1 MFNISIFLVCSPG
14 RGVTNPA
21 FTGSVAELDS
31 EFVTHV
37 RLLYSDDCSG
47 VIVVAVGLPEFL

>member
-1 MFNISIFLVCSPG
+1 M
-14 RGVTNPA
+14 TNPA

-37 RLLYSDDCSG
+37 SLLLM
-47 VIVVAVGLPEFL
+47 IVVVADAVGLPEFLRNVYIKSYSDCV

>member
-1 MFNISIFLVCSPG
+1 M
-14 RGVTNPA
+14 TNPA